1 MTHAVPP
8 SVPFAWSA
16 HPRSGWAFWW
26 RWVLATNVGW
36 FPGIV
41 LGTWLAQPLAES
53 TPTLAA
59 VAAGAVAGLCFGA
72 TQAFALRATLPT
84 PLAWWLATALGWPLG
99 IGAARLLLD
108 ALGVDTQPL
117 LDTML
122 TGFIAGG
129 CVGLPQARLLPPSRG
144 ARQWPWVSAI
154 SWGLLFPGALAGLWL
169 VLSWRAPDDRT
180 HAK

>member
-108 ALGVDTQPL
+108 ALGVIESDDVTLSVVDGNSSCL
-117 LDTML
+117 LREPGNDDCKYVVM
-122 TGFIAGG
+122 
-129 CVGLPQARLLPPSRG
+129 PMRL
-144 ARQWPWVSAI
+144 
-154 SWGLLFPGALAGLWL
+154 
-169 VLSWRAPDDRT
+169 
-180 HAK
+180 